1 MGILKKITNTKTTMT
16 PRKRPPSKKP
26 LPRKLLKLK
35 PRTETIDPKLP
46 RGKAG
51 KGPLEPTDSKTRVI
65 SKPPTKRKKF
75 KQRIRKDRGLPEMP
89 PKGSIR
95 ASSATPPPPLKKRPD
110 MRSGGVVSNSKATG
124 AAKRGFGKAYMKGKK

>member
-16 PRKRPPSKKP
+16 PRKRPPSTKP
-26 LPRKLLKLK
+26 LPRPKPILKKFK

-65 SKPPTKRKKF
+65 SKPPKKRIKF

-95 ASSATPPPPLKKRPD
+95 APAPPPLKKRPD